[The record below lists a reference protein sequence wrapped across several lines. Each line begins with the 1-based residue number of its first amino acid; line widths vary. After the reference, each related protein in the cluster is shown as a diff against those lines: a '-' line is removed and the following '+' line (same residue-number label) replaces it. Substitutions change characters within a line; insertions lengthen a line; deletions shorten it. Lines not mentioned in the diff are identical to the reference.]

1 MNLELRKSGKRTS
14 RLRGF
19 ACGLLLLVAA
29 HPASAWWDGDW
40 TIRKKITID
49 TTAEGGAIKDPIGTS
64 AVLVRLHDGNF
75 QFASAKE
82 DGADIRFVAAD
93 DKTPLAYHIEKYD
106 SLLNEAFVWVK
117 VPDVK
122 PGAQTSFWL
131 YYGNPSEKATPTG
144 NAKATYDGD
153 TLAVYHF
160 GEHGTAPVDSSALGN
175 NAENAGTPSDGAMI
189 GSGLRLDGKAA
200 IRIPA
205 SSSLNW
211 NDRDT
216 LTWSAW
222 IKAAALQPNAII
234 FSRREGGSSFVIGLD
249 NGVPFV
255 EINGQRSAAGAPI
268 SAGAWKHLAVVA
280 DDAKVT
286 LYVDGVSYAT
296 LAAALPALKS
306 ESLIGE
312 SFAGEID
319 ELALSRTARGAGFI
333 ALAAIEQGP
342 DAASKLLKEDADE
355 AGSKGFFSGG
365 FGLFGTLLKAVTIDG
380 WVVIGV
386 LAIMAVITWIVMVSK
401 FFALRKIEKGT
412 AQFIEEW
419 SHVSSDLTE
428 IDDDAADVKK
438 IGAREEDEEPDALHD
453 SPIYRIYHIG
463 SEEIEKRF
471 RAGKKGIG
479 ARAMQS
485 IRASLD
491 GGMARESQRLNAHM
505 VFLTIA
511 IAGGPFMGLLG
522 TVIGVMITFAEIAA
536 SGEVN
541 INAIAPGIA
550 AALIA
555 TVAGLVVAIP
565 ALFGYNYLV
574 SKIKEVTVTSHVFID
589 EFVTKMAEFYPSKE

>member
-1 MNLELRKSGKRTS
+1 MRTPTYLRLFIAVT
-14 RLRGF
+14 
-19 ACGLLLLVAA
+19 LLLGVNGTAR
-29 HPASAWWDGDW
+29 AWWNSDW
-40 TIRKKITID
+40 TIRKKITVD
-49 TTAEGGAIKDPIGTS
+49 TGAEGGAISGPIGTG

-93 DKTPLAYHIEKYD
+93 DKTPLAYHVEKYD

-117 VPDVK
+117 VPDLK
-122 PGAQTSFWL
+122 PDAQTTFWL
-131 YYGNPSEKATPTG
+131 YYGNQGEKAQRAD
-144 NAKATYDGD
+144 NAKGTYDGD

-160 GEHGTAPVDSSALGN
+160 GEHGTAPADSSALAN
-175 NAENAGTPSDGAMI
+175 NAENAGTASDGAII
-189 GSGLRLDGKAA
+189 GSGLRLDGKATVK
-200 IRIPA
+200 IPA
-205 SSSLNW
+205 SASLNW
-211 NDRDT
+211 NDRDE

-222 IKAAALQPNAII
+222 IKAAALQANAVI
-234 FSRREGGSSFVIGLD
+234 FSRREGANALVIGLD
-249 NGVPFV
+249 NGIPYV
-255 EINGQRSAAGAPI
+255 EVNGQRSPAGAPI
-268 SAGAWKHLAVVA
+268 SAGTWKHLAVVA
-280 DDAKVT
+280 DESKVT
-286 LYVDGVSYAT
+286 LYLDGAVYAT
-296 LAAALPALKS
+296 LPATLPALKS
-306 ESLIGE
+306 ESVLGE

-319 ELALSRTARGAGFI
+319 ELEISRVARPAGFI
-333 ALAAIEQGP
+333 KLAAFGQGP
-342 DAASKLLKEDADE
+342 EGAAKLLKEGEDE
-355 AGSKGFFSGG
+355 AAAGWLSGS

-380 WVVIGV
+380 WVVIGA
-386 LAIMAVITWIVMVSK
+386 LAIMAVITWIVMVTK
-401 FFALRKIEKGT
+401 FFYLRKIEKGT
-412 AQFIEEW
+412 AEFVGEW
-419 SHVSSDLTE
+419 SRVSSDLTQLDQE
-428 IDDDAADVKK
+428 EGVK
-438 IGAREEDEEPDALHD
+438 IGARDEDEEPDALHG

-463 SEEIEKRF
+463 SEEIAKRF
-471 RAGKKGIG
+471 AAGKKGIG
-479 ARAMQS
+479 PRALQA

-574 SKIKEVTVTSHVFID
+574 SKIKEVTITSQVFID
-589 EFVTKMAEFYPSKE
+589 EFVTKMAEFYPSTE